1 MRARILAML
10 VITSLLAACGTTG
23 GRDHVRPTGAADT
36 GSKTT
41 ASASHARH
49 GPDYDRAVH
58 YHDEPSPEEMYAA
71 EIALL
76 LTAQIFVCSFV
87 VVVLDGHCELYAS
100 TGFYY

>member
-10 VITSLLAACGTTG
+10 IITSILAACGTTG
-23 GRDHVRPTGAADT
+23 GRDRVTTNDAA
-36 GSKTT
+36 GPEASK
-41 ASASHARH
+41 AHSASHAEQRP
-49 GPDYDRAVH
+49 GRYSSVH
-58 YHDEPSPEEMYAA
+58 YHDEPSPEEMYMA

-87 VVVLDGHCELYAS
+87 VVILDGSCELYAS